1 MEKLV
6 NSAASRAK
14 MRPRIE
20 RPGIALALG
29 AGGARGLAHI
39 EVLEALDE
47 LGIRPVAI
55 AGSSIGAVLGAAY
68 AAGVSGR
75 EIRLHVLA
83 ALRNRAEVMSR
94 LLRARV
100 GRISDFLTTFT
111 NPVLMDAEILL
122 DTFWPGAV
130 PDTFEALAIPLIVVA
145 TDYYGRCE
153 VTFGSGPLAPA
164 VAGSMAIPGLIRPVE
179 ARGYIL
185 VDGGAVNP
193 LPYEHLFA
201 TGAFTLACDVAGG
214 PPDQLRRVPTPFE
227 AMFGAAQIMQR
238 SITTQMLKVRAPDL
252 IVRPEI
258 SAFRALDFFRAKDI
272 LRAAAPVKDQ
282 IKRSLE
288 FHLGA
293 DCSTDGV

>member
-1 MEKLV
+1 MDELLETVGTRK
-6 NSAASRAK
+6 
-14 MRPRIE
+14 RPRKK
-20 RPGIALALG
+20 RHGIALALG

-47 LGIRPVAI
+47 LGVRPVAI

-75 EIRLHVLA
+75 DIRGHVLMM
-83 ALRNRAEVMSR
+83 LRNRAEVMSR

-100 GRISDFLTTFT
+100 GRMSDLFTTFA

-122 DTFWPGAV
+122 DLFWPDAV
-130 PDTFEALAIPLIVVA
+130 PDTFEELGLPLTVVA
-145 TDYYGRCE
+145 TDYHGRCE
-153 VTFGSGPLAPA
+153 VTFGAGALAPA
-164 VAGSMAIPGLIRPVE
+164 VAGSMAVPGLVRPVQ
-179 ARGYIL
+179 AGGYIL

-193 LPYEHLFA
+193 LPYAHLFA

-214 PPDQLRRVPTPFE
+214 PPDQLGRIPTPFE

-238 SITTQMLKVRAPDL
+238 SITNQMLKVRAPDL

-258 SAFRALDFFRAKDI
+258 GSFRALDFFRAKDI
-272 LRAAAPVKDQ
+272 LRAAAPVKEL
-282 IKRSLE
+282 IKRSLHA
-288 FHLGA
+288 HLN
-293 DCSTDGV
+293 